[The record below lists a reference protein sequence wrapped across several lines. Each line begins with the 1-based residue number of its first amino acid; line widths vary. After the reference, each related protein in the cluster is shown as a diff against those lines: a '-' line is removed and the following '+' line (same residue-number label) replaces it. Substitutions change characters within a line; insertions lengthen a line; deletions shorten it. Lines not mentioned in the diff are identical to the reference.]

1 MQDNHNIDQ
10 NKKMKNA
17 RSMIIQKGDY
27 YNDRQIRTLVLSTNV
42 NDYDTGEPIVD
53 GSIRKTL
60 TNSGQTNAI
69 SNASMCLTQSES
81 DRTVREAC
89 LTELVRTQVNPDAAA
104 TELLD
109 TASNAVICLSQSE
122 SDTTGRD
129 ACVTELVR
137 TQVNPDATIGQL
149 VDIISNAVI
158 CLAHT

>member
-53 GSIRKTL
+53 G
-60 TNSGQTNAI
+60 
-69 SNASMCLTQSES
+69 
-81 DRTVREAC
+81 RTVRE
-89 LTELVRTQVNPDAAA
+89 
-104 TELLD
+104 
-109 TASNAVICLSQSE
+109 
-122 SDTTGRD
+122 

>member
-60 TNSGQTNAI
+60 TNSSQTI
-69 SNASMCLTQSES
+69 
-81 DRTVREAC
+81 D
-89 LTELVRTQVNPDAAA
+89 NP
-104 TELLD
+104 
-109 TASNAVICLSQSE
+109 ILSKLSGIKV
-122 SDTTGRD
+122 GRKYY
-129 ACVTELVR
+129 T
-137 TQVNPDATIGQL
+137 NIMTIG
-149 VDIISNAVI
+149 
-158 CLAHT
+158 

>member
-89 LTELVRTQVNPDAAA
+89 
-104 TELLD
+104 
-109 TASNAVICLSQSE
+109 
-122 SDTTGRD
+122 
-129 ACVTELVR
+129 VTELVR